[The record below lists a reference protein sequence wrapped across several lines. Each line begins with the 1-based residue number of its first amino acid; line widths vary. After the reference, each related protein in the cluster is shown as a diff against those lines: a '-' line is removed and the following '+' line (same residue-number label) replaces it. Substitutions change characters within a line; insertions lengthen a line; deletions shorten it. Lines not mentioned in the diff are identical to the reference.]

1 MYLTEC
7 VCFCGSAVLCFAV
20 MMICVTIHCK
30 IKWFHIA
37 PVEKLGYMSR
47 INYSDS
53 EGGAPQT
60 IVACEL
66 IQQACTWKHDT
77 HSPCVYAPVYT

>member
-1 MYLTEC
+1 
-7 VCFCGSAVLCFAV
+7 
-20 MMICVTIHCK
+20 
-30 IKWFHIA
+30 
-37 PVEKLGYMSR
+37 MSR

-66 IQQACTWKHDT
+66 IQQAYTCKHNT
-77 HSPCVYAPVYT
+77 LPAYTPLCIHEFCLNA